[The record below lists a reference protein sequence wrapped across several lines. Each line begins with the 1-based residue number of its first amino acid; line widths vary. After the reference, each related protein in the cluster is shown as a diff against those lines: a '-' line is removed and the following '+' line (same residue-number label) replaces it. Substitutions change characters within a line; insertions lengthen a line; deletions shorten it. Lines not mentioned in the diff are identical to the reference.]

1 MSSKKTV
8 IVYQRALKPDLREK
22 LEREYH
28 VLDFSQTP
36 NLTQDSEFQKALEQ
50 AHALI
55 GSSVT
60 LSPELLDQ
68 APNLEV
74 ISSISVGV
82 DNYDIDYLSKRG
94 IVLCHTPNVLTETTA
109 DTAFLLIL
117 ASARRAVEMAEM
129 VKQGEWTG
137 GIAEPHFGVD
147 VQGKK
152 LGIIGMGRIGAAI
165 ARRGKFGFNM
175 EVSYHNRSRHE
186 DFERELGADW
196 QELDDLLRDSDF
208 VCVTVPLSNATR
220 HMFGKREFE
229 LMGEDTIFINIA
241 RGGVVDEP
249 AMIEAL
255 KNGTIRAAGLD
266 VFDVEPLP
274 ADSPLAHMDNVVAL
288 PHIGSATHE
297 TRYAMAELAVD
308 NALAALKGD
317 KPKAPYNWDALKR

>member
-8 IVYQRALKPDLREK
+8 IVYQRALKPELREK
-22 LEREYH
+22 LDRECH
-28 VLDFSQTP
+28 VLDFSQTQ
-36 NLTQDSEFQKALEQ
+36 NLTQDAEFKKALSR
-50 AHALI
+50 AHGLI

-60 LSPELLDQ
+60 LSPELLEQ

-74 ISSISVGV
+74 VSSISVGV

-94 IVLCHTPNVLTETTA
+94 VVLCHTPDVLTETTA

-129 VKQGEWTG
+129 VRKGEWTG

-175 EVSYHNRSRHE
+175 AVSYHNRSRHE
-186 DFERELGADW
+186 DFEQELGADW
-196 QELDDLLRDSDF
+196 KELDDLLRDSDF
-208 VCVTVPLSNATR
+208 VCVTVPLSDATR

-229 LMGEDTIFINIA
+229 LMGEDTIFVNIA

-255 KNGTIRAAGLD
+255 KTGTIRAAGLD
-266 VFDVEPLP
+266 VFDTEPLP
-274 ADSPLAHMDNVVAL
+274 GDSPLAHMDNVVAL

-308 NALAALKGD
+308 NALAVLKGE
-317 KPKAPYNWDALKR
+317 KPRAPYNWDALDR

>member
-22 LEREYH
+22 LEREYN

-36 NLTQDSEFQKALEQ
+36 NLTQDAEFKKALSQ

-60 LSPELLDQ
+60 LPAELLDQ
-68 APNLEV
+68 APHLEV
-74 ISSISVGV
+74 VSSISVGV

-94 IVLCHTPNVLTETTA
+94 IVLCHTPDVLTETTA

-129 VKQGEWTG
+129 VRKGDWTG

-147 VQGKK
+147 VQGKT

-175 EVSYHNRSRHE
+175 SVSYHNRSRHE

-196 QELDDLLRDSDF
+196 KALDDLLRDSDF
-208 VCVTVPLSNATR
+208 VCVTVPLSEATR

-229 LMGEDTIFINIA
+229 LMGENTIFVNIA

-249 AMIEAL
+249 AMIDAL
-255 KNGTIRAAGLD
+255 QNGTIRAAGLD
-266 VFDVEPLP
+266 VFDIEPLP
-274 ADSPLAHMDNVVAL
+274 GDSPLAHMDNVVAL

-308 NALAALKGD
+308 NALAVLRGE
-317 KPKAPYNWDALKR
+317 KPRAPYNWDALDR

>member
-1 MSSKKTV
+1 MSSRKTV
-8 IVYQRALKPDLREK
+8 IVYQRALKPALRDK
-22 LEREYH
+22 LERECE
-28 VLDFSQTP
+28 VLDFSQTS
-36 NLTQDSEFQKALEQ
+36 NLTQNDDFQQALSR
-50 AHALI
+50 AHGLI
-55 GSSVT
+55 GSSVNLT
-60 LSPELLDQ
+60 PELLDQ
-68 APNLEV
+68 APHLEV
-74 ISSISVGV
+74 VSSVSVGV

-94 IVLCHTPNVLTETTA
+94 IALCHTPDVLTETTA

-137 GIAEPHFGVD
+137 GIAEPQFGVD

-165 ARRGKFGFNM
+165 ARRGRFGFNM
-175 EVSYHNRSRHE
+175 SVSYHNRSRHE

-196 QELDDLLRDSDF
+196 QELDDLLRESDF
-208 VCVTVPLSNATR
+208 VCVTVPLSDATR

-229 LMGEDTIFINIA
+229 LMGDNTIFVNIA

-255 KNGTIRAAGLD
+255 QNGTIRAAGLD
-266 VFDVEPLP
+266 VFETEPLP

-308 NALAALKGD
+308 NALAVLRGE
-317 KPKAPYNWDALKR
+317 KPRAPYNRDALER